1 MMVSPPQVIKE
12 EAEEVKHAAPV
23 CEDARK
29 SCKNLPGNGKD
40 ASAPWCFWLLTI
52 SSSSAL
58 SKVKLS

>member
-29 SCKNLPGNGKD
+29 SCKNLQRNGKG
-40 ASAPWCFWLLTI
+40 ASAAWCFWLLTI
-52 SSSSAL
+52 SSSSA
-58 SKVKLS
+58 